1 MIVLR
6 WLWFL
11 LKVLWVALLY
21 AAKGLAFVTR
31 AARTDFRTQGALG
44 TARWAT
50 AWEKFSYGVY
60 RGVGPVVGKGSF
72 GRLMRFNRDGI
83 VQVFASQGAGKGL
96 GIVVPTLLDYPGS
109 MVVTDVKGENY
120 AITARHRDKLGRV
133 VMLNPSQLA
142 RSDRFNPMDTIRVGS
157 DQESDDARAL
167 ARLMVTR
174 DSADGH
180 WADKSTAMLTALIL
194 HALHEQD
201 EVKRTLAHVCKLS
214 VGGPN
219 VMRQRLVD
227 IAEGSPS
234 ALAQTV
240 AQGFLGTMGE
250 DGKPNPEFASVL
262 SDLQKATEPWAEG
275 TPAGTLSSES
285 TFQLEDLNKPDIMT
299 LYLCVDEEKLDS
311 YARWLRVMTGCTLNA
326 IMRSKRTQRPKHKV
340 LLLLDEARAL
350 GRLDPLVNASGFL
363 RTYCMP
369 VLIWQNMLQVRAI
382 YGHQAGEFLANAS
395 CRVYFGI
402 TDNET
407 AFQISQ
413 LCGQTGVRT
422 QSQGVSQA
430 SDAWVKE
437 NRSQGENDGG
447 YWLID
452 PSEVQRLPD
461 TTCIVKMRHV
471 PFPMLT
477 TRATYFRRLRWLGRF
492 DRWTPDAPAPVTA
505 PNPARPPGP
514 PLAPSHAP
522 TPPPGAYAS
531 APPPAA
537 RSASPPA
544 GEARW

>member
-21 AAKGLAFVTR
+21 AAKGLGFVLR

-44 TARWAT
+44 TARWAS
-50 AWEKFSYGVY
+50 AWEKFTYGVY

-83 VQVFASQGAGKGL
+83 VQVFASPGAGKGL

-120 AITARHRDKLGRV
+120 AITARHRATLGDV
-133 VMLNPSQLA
+133 VMLNPSNLA
-142 RSDRFNPMDTIRVGS
+142 RSARFNPLDTIRVGT

-174 DSADGH
+174 DSEDKH
-180 WADKSTAMLTALIL
+180 WADKSTALLTAFIL
-194 HALHEQD
+194 HTLTERDA
-201 EVKRTLAHVCKLS
+201 VKRTLAQVCKLS
-214 VGGPN
+214 VGGPH
-219 VMRQRLVD
+219 VIRQRLTD

-234 ALAQTV
+234 PLAQTV
-240 AQGFLGTMGE
+240 ALGFLGTMGD
-250 DGKPNPEFASVL
+250 DGKPTPEFASVL

-275 TPAGTLSSES
+275 TPAGTLSSTS
-285 TFQLEDLNKPDIMT
+285 SFQLEDLNRPEAVMT
-299 LYLCVDEEKLDS
+299 LYLCVDEEKLES
-311 YARWLRVMTGCTLNA
+311 YSRWLRVMTGCTLNA
-326 IMRSKRTQRPKHKV
+326 IMRSKRTQRPRHKV

-350 GRLDPLVNASGFL
+350 GRLDPLVNAIGFL
-363 RTYCMP
+363 RTYCTP
-369 VLIWQNMLQVRAI
+369 VLIWQNMLQVRAA
-382 YGHQAGEFLANAS
+382 YGPQAGEFLANAS

-407 AFQISQ
+407 AFQVSQ

-422 QSQGVSQA
+422 QSQGISQA

-452 PSEVQRLPD
+452 PSEAQRLPD

-477 TRATYFRRLRWLGRF
+477 TRATYYRRLRWTGRY
-492 DRWTPDAPAPVTA
+492 DRWVPDAPAPVTA
-505 PNPARPPGP
+505 KEPVLPPAPPRE
-514 PLAPSHAP
+514 P
-522 TPPPGAYAS
+522 TPPPGAFA
-531 APPPAA
+531 
-537 RSASPPA
+537 ASPPPGA
-544 GEARW
+544 LRESPRADAARW